1 MLERTR
7 TVKARSPQ
15 VSILGADYTCSAP
28 PRALCG
34 GPSGGSP
41 TGLAMGKA

>member
-15 VSILGADYTCSAP
+15 GVQIGGADAED
-28 PRALCG
+28 PRREAEARGRG
-34 GPSGGSP
+34 GRKP
-41 TGLAMGKA
+41 ARDI